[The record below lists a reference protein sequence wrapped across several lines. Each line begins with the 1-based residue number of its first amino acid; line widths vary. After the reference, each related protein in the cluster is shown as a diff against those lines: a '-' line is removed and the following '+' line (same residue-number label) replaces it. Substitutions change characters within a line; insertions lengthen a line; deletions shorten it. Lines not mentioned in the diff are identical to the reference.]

1 MSVLTCMG
9 KINGIFV
16 NHDGIKKQVLSG
28 WVNQNGVAVPFYK
41 KGGGSGDFQV
51 IWNASPW
58 GYGGRSASCMLQF
71 FNTKDIKKLV
81 VRGTMT
87 ARKYS
92 SSSGAGT
99 FNLLFYKPSGNSYVS
114 QTIGSVTS
122 PGSSEIDFT
131 VEFSESDRTGTTY
144 PYFIINAISSNILS
158 ASLTIDI
165 FTDASSIQIQSNG
178 NGRNGTSAYG
188 HNGLVFLNPDK
199 LGTVKAEGTIQ
210 VGGSGTTS
218 SYAYWNYSATKN
230 GAASATTLKTI
241 SATYTSK
248 TSTYVT
254 SSVSIPNLNTADW
267 TEYDPAFGLG
277 TNASGSGN
285 SSGPSWTGNVKY
297 DVSKKT
303 V

>member
-1 MSVLTCMG
+1 MAVEFIDNSVKCKNM
-9 KINGIFV
+9 INGSCV
-16 NHDGIKKQVLSG
+16 AWLYEACGELEAQVKRNSKRVTGGTAGSFGYRVDEAAL
-28 WVNQNGVAVPFYK
+28 NGYV
-41 KGGGSGDFQV
+41 GS
-51 IWNASPW
+51 N
-58 GYGGRSASCMLQF
+58 
-71 FNTKDIKKLV
+71 
-81 VRGTMT
+81 
-87 ARKYS
+87 
-92 SSSGAGT
+92 
-99 FNLLFYKPSGNSYVS
+99 
-114 QTIGSVTS
+114 
-122 PGSSEIDFT
+122 
-131 VEFSESDRTGTTY
+131 
-144 PYFIINAISSNILS
+144 
-158 ASLTIDI
+158 
-165 FTDASSIQIQSNG
+165 IQSNG

-254 SSVSIPNLNTADW
+254 SSISIPNLNTADW

-277 TNASGSGN
+277 TNAYGSGN